1 MIYRSNLRKRYIN
14 SIHDGKRPLMQ
25 LACYEYMSNLD
36 RLYAQNKNVMGIC
49 YDNQRII
56 YAFPNIKLAVYST
69 RNEVD
74 LQL

>member
-1 MIYRSNLRKRYIN
+1 
-14 SIHDGKRPLMQ
+14 MQ